1 MRKIIYIYSFM
12 VAVTLLLTSCNKDLT
27 SDPNPE
33 PDVVKTLDITVT
45 GDQVQAP
52 YGNVYL
58 FYSNDVDLNNATGL
72 GDGSIAPVIKVHNE
86 YNPYVLY
93 TKNGEQKKIYPI
105 SNYGSKDDGMLDN
118 VSSARYSTVHFDVEH
133 VFANIKE
140 KAKDKNVL
148 VVIVLNDPLT
158 HSWVARTIQLRR
170 DYLIHVSVPDHKAQ
184 TYIQGNELNAKWW
197 QVEE

>member
-12 VAVTLLLTSCNKDLT
+12 VAVTLLLASCNQDLT

-105 SNYGSKDDGMLDN
+105 SNYGSKDDGELDN

-133 VFANIKE
+133 IFANIKE